1 MLLKPSI
8 SLLVVSSLLTLT
20 TSVVMAR
27 DLDVR
32 NGDTRVMI
40 TQDGGIRV
48 ESGTGGTIVVPRQRT
63 NFTNRYYPRSTD
75 RPLTSTHLPSSISP
89 ISPRSAQNL
98 SCREDHQQSNQTNR
112 SNGAVGHT
120 SMSTTTTVC
129 R

>member
-8 SLLVVSSLLTLT
+8 SLLVFSSLLTLT
-20 TSVVMAR
+20 TTVAMAR

-48 ESGTGGTIVVPRQRT
+48 ESGTGGSIVLPRQRT
-63 NFTNRYYPRSTD
+63 NFSNRYYPRSTN
-75 RPLTSTHLPSSISP
+75 RPLTSTHLPSSTVP
-89 ISPRSAQNL
+89 IPSRSAQNL

-112 SNGAVGHT
+112 SNGAVGQT
-120 SMSTTTTVC
+120 YMSTTTTVC
-129 R
+129 N